1 MLDIDRNQIHLWVAV
16 FDKLRDE
23 ALLRRYQN
31 LLTLEE
37 QKQQARFYFAK
48 DRQRYLVTRAL
59 VRVVLS
65 KYTTIE
71 PQDWTFA
78 VNSYGK
84 PRIANVDDLAQRI
97 SFNISHTNS
106 LILLGVTG
114 DIALGVDVE
123 NYCLREAPVDLADH
137 FFAPEELEELRA
149 LPIALQHYRFFE
161 YWTLKECYIK
171 ARGMGLSVPLDQ
183 FGFRF
188 PTDSTLRAF
197 MRPGLNDFASR
208 WRFWQFRPSPCY
220 LAAVCAEH
228 CDVPPQLIVRTI
240 APLAEERVIEYA
252 LLRTSEVLPAT
263 NAC

>member
-1 MLDIDRNQIHLWVAV
+1 MLDIDRNQIHLWMAF
-16 FDKLRDE
+16 FDRLQDE
-23 ALLRRYQN
+23 ALLQKYQN
-31 LLTLEE
+31 LLALDE
-37 QKQQARFYFAK
+37 QKLQTRFYFAR

-71 PQDWTFA
+71 PKDWTFA
-78 VNSYGK
+78 MNSYGK
-84 PRIANVDDLAQRI
+84 PRIANVDDRAQRL

-114 DIALGVDVE
+114 DMALGVDVE
-123 NYCLREAPVDLADH
+123 NYCLREAPIDLADH
-137 FFAPEELEELRA
+137 FFAPAEVDDLRA

-161 YWTLKECYIK
+161 YWTLKESYIK
-171 ARGMGLSVPLDQ
+171 ARGTGLSVPLDQ

-197 MRPGLNDFASR
+197 MQPGLNDFASC
-208 WRFWQFRPSPCY
+208 WRFWQFRPAPCY

-228 CDVPPQLIVRTI
+228 CGLAPQLIVRTI
-240 APLAEERVIEYA
+240 APLAEEKIIEYA
-252 LLRTSEVLPAT
+252 LLRTSEVLAAT
-263 NAC
+263 SAL